1 MKKGMKNYQHV
12 IVNVAKWIVIIVL
25 NVVIIAVAIAAI
37 VATAFIVA
45 NVALVVNVMIVVDVA
60 TAFIVVE
67 TNVHVIVNSVLK

>member
-1 MKKGMKNYQHV
+1 MKKDMKNYQHV
-12 IVNVAKWIVIIVL
+12 IVNVAKWIVIIVS
-25 NVVIIAVAIAAI
+25 NVVIIAIAIVAI

-67 TNVHVIVNSVLK
+67 TNVHAIVNSV